1 MGISPSF
8 QSVSGGSGKLAHF
21 GGRGFRMNAEAV
33 VDQSFTAGRTDGDDE
48 RAA

>member
-8 QSVSGGSGKLAHF
+8 QSVSGGSGELAHF
-21 GGRGFRMNAEAV
+21 GGRGFRMNIETV
-33 VDQSFTAGRTDGDDE
+33 VDQSFGTGRTDGDDE